1 MIIFND
7 DMTPLDRVDA
17 DDVLSVLNMCGNE
30 RPPRPSDDAG
40 CDINSRPL
48 AMVYSPKQKWQNIYS
63 PEEAMEHGT
72 LFADLYFPWLAGE
85 KGKR

>member
-1 MIIFND
+1 
-7 DMTPLDRVDA
+7 
-17 DDVLSVLNMCGNE
+17 
-30 RPPRPSDDAG
+30 
-40 CDINSRPL
+40 
-48 AMVYSPKQKWQNIYS
+48 MVYSPEQKWQNIYS

>member
-1 MIIFND
+1 MIRFND

-17 DDVLSVLNMCGNE
+17 EAEAVFNMCEMKN
-30 RPPRPSDDAG
+30 
-40 CDINSRPL
+40 NSRPTEDERCEINNMPL
-48 AMVYSPKQKWQNIYS
+48 AMVYSPEQKWQNTYS
-63 PEEAMEHGT
+63 PKDALAHGT

>member
-7 DMTPLDRVDA
+7 DMTPLDRVDCPTGA
-17 DDVLSVLNMCGNE
+17 VFNVLENKNIRKKPDSERCEINE
-30 RPPRPSDDAG
+30 
-40 CDINSRPL
+40 RPL

>member
-7 DMTPLDRVDA
+7 DMTPLDRVDCPSSTVFNLLENKNIPKNP
-17 DDVLSVLNMCGNE
+17 DSERCEINE
-30 RPPRPSDDAG
+30 RH
-40 CDINSRPL
+40 L